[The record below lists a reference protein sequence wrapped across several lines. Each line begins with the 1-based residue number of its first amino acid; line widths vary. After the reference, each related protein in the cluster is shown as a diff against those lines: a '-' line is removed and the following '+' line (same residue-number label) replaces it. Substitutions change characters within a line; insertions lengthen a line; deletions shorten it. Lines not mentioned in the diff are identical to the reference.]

1 MIHKKSK
8 QILHSKNK
16 SKKNS
21 KTNYKKKT
29 RVINKKIRVINK
41 RSTNITKKN
50 KITRKA
56 KKKTKLNKLN
66 KMQYGSSLFK
76 TKKIDQKLLLN
87 INQRAQYLVNM
98 KIQELNE
105 NFKSEDNKYGDNTDF
120 NLQISFV
127 NSYDEKVNI
136 SELCTNHLE
145 LDDFRKIMKFK
156 LNSNVNKFKYK
167 KVGDLF
173 KDIYIKME
181 FEVTLFK
188 KHKMRNIYL
197 TLYDFYKKI
206 KRIRP
211 QILNIFV
218 DKSEFIDK
226 EVYKK
231 NTLSP
236 LYKRYLEFS
245 ILMNMNTILKVS
257 SSGKFSIF

>member
-1 MIHKKSK
+1 
-8 QILHSKNK
+8 
-16 SKKNS
+16 
-21 KTNYKKKT
+21 
-29 RVINKKIRVINK
+29 
-41 RSTNITKKN
+41 
-50 KITRKA
+50 
-56 KKKTKLNKLN
+56 
-66 KMQYGSSLFK
+66 
-76 TKKIDQKLLLN
+76 
-87 INQRAQYLVNM
+87 M

-105 NFKSEDNKYGDNTDF
+105 NFKSKDNKYADNTDF

-145 LDDFRKIMKFK
+145 VDDFKKIMKFK

-197 TLYDFYKKI
+197 NLYDFYKKI

-236 LYKRYLEFS
+236 LTKRYIEFS